1 MQQTSI
7 TGFFK
12 KASGPIGSR
21 RDEQRASNDR
31 QERRPGPYRSRGSS
45 STPSTRG
52 QHRGG
57 KSPRNI
63 ELKKVAQETKTVLP
77 AILKSLPGFGVD
89 VSAVYDLSNVVP
101 LDPADCPEHVLPSGD
116 EHAGKVGA
124 RIRVL
129 DKDSFDAAIE
139 LQPDYEAKAHLNN
152 LTPATFSADDSEPET
167 SPIAEDAND
176 DEEMDPDGLP
186 VTRRT
191 SPPQPQPKP
200 PSWDLSARP
209 PLKTP
214 PANPFQRDQ
223 FSNPTPR
230 TKTYTISP
238 FSRLTP
244 SPVLVLNLA
253 SERHAGGGWQN
264 GAMAQEE
271 SLCYRSS
278 LYRSLRHRFYPLP
291 SLSVIYTP
299 SVVILRAATSDGHTL
314 YTAPAPD
321 LPVASVLSVA
331 ALRHPDIAVDPAGVE
346 TFGDAGQRAE
356 TKRKVRVSLRVA
368 ARQGH
373 GKLVLGAL
381 GCGVF
386 ANPAED
392 VAACFLEVLRES
404 EFQGGWWEEIVFAV
418 LDNETGGEGGKDG
431 NGNFGRFYRVLHGEV
446 V

>member
-1 MQQTSI
+1 MQQSSI

-12 KASGPIGSR
+12 KAPGLNSSR

-31 QERRPGPYRSRGSS
+31 QERRPGPYRSHGSS
-45 STPSTRG
+45 STPSMRG

-57 KSPRNI
+57 KSPRNL
-63 ELKKVAQETKTVLP
+63 ELKKIAQETKDVLP
-77 AILKSLPGFGVD
+77 AVLKSLPGFGVD
-89 VSAVYDLSNVVP
+89 VSAVFDLNNLAP
-101 LDPADCPEHVLPSGD
+101 LDPADCPGHALPTGD
-116 EHAGKVGA
+116 NDAGKVGA

-139 LQPDYEAKAHLNN
+139 LQPGYTAKGHLRNFP
-152 LTPATFSADDSEPET
+152 PATSSADDSEPET
-167 SPIAEDAND
+167 SPAAGDAEDA
-176 DEEMDPDGLP
+176 DEMGLDGLP
-186 VTRRT
+186 VT
-191 SPPQPQPKP
+191 QPQPPP

-209 PLKTP
+209 PRNAESVKESQKDRSS
-214 PANPFQRDQ
+214 A
-223 FSNPTPR
+223 PTPKA
-230 TKTYTISP
+230 TTYTIPP
-238 FSRLTP
+238 FSRLAP

-278 LYRSLRHRFYPLP
+278 LYRSLRRAFYPLP

-299 SVVILRAATSDGHTL
+299 SVVIIRSATTDGHAL
-314 YTAPAPD
+314 YREKALD

-331 ALRHPDIAVDPAGVE
+331 ALRHPDLATDADG
-346 TFGDAGQRAE
+346 TDRFSNAGQRAE
-356 TKRKVRVSLRVA
+356 TKRKIRTSLRVA

-373 GKLVLGAL
+373 KKLVLGAL

-386 ANPAED
+386 ANPPTD
-392 VAACFLEVLRES
+392 VAECFLEVFRER
-404 EFQGGWWEEIVFAV
+404 EFQGGWWSDVVFAV
-418 LDNETGGEGGKDG
+418 LDNKSGGEGGQDG
-431 NGNFGRFYRVLHGEV
+431 SGNFGQFYRVLHGEV

>member
-1 MQQTSI
+1 MQQSSI

-12 KASGPIGSR
+12 KAPGSNGSR

-57 KSPRNI
+57 KSPRNM
-63 ELKKVAQETKTVLP
+63 ELKKIAQETKTVLP

-89 VSAVYDLSNVVP
+89 VSAVYGLSNLAP
-101 LDPADCPEHVLPSGD
+101 LDPADCPGHVLPSGD
-116 EHAGKVGA
+116 EDAGKVGT

-139 LQPDYEAKAHLNN
+139 LQPDYKAKGHLSN
-152 LTPATFSADDSEPET
+152 LPAATSSADDSGPEA
-167 SPIAEDAND
+167 SPAAEDANED
-176 DEEMDPDGLP
+176 DEMDLDGLP
-186 VTRRT
+186 VTQP
-191 SPPQPQPKP
+191 PPQA
-200 PSWDLSARP
+200 PSWDMSARSPLNTSAVKAPQKGGP
-209 PLKTP
+209 PK
-214 PANPFQRDQ
+214 
-223 FSNPTPR
+223 PTPNA
-230 TKTYTISP
+230 KTYTIPP
-238 FSRLTP
+238 FSRLAP

-278 LYRSLRHRFYPLP
+278 LYRSLRHRFYPLA

-299 SVVILRAATSDGHTL
+299 SVVIIRSATTDGHTL
-314 YTAPAPD
+314 YTAPALD

-331 ALRHPDIAVDPAGVE
+331 ALRHPDLTADASR
-346 TFGDAGQRAE
+346 FSNAGQRAE
-356 TKRKVRVSLRVA
+356 TKRKIRVSLRVA

-373 GKLVLGAL
+373 RKLVLGAL

-386 ANPAED
+386 ANPASD
-392 VAACFLEVLRES
+392 VASCFLEVLFEG
-404 EFQGGWWEEIVFAV
+404 EFQGGWWEDVVFAV
-418 LDNETGGEGGKDG
+418 MDNKSGGEAGKDG
-431 NGNFGRFYRVLHGEV
+431 SGNFGQFYRVLHGKV